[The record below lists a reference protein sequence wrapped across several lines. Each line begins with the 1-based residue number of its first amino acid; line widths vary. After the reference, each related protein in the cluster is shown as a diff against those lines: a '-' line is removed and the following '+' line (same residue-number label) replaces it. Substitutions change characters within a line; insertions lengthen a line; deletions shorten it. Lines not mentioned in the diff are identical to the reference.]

1 MERPGRGPGRRR
13 GGARVGL
20 AELPGGAGAPGGPG
34 ASWRGW
40 GGAALAPSGGAVAC
54 WAEGGGGWV
63 AGLHGGCTSPRWEAL
78 PPQSS
83 GGGAIGYAG
92 VRWAPGTAREELL
105 VTLLSGGTGLAFHRF
120 LPGGRDWGLQDAA
133 PCGRQGRDLLLEP
146 GDGGASCSF
155 FIEAISDFLTET
167 CGLCKAGRYSLFAME
182 ASCTSRNLVLFC
194 RGGSAKSPQEVAVA
208 YSVEPWGLQHVQ
220 DLVLRTRGEETFS
233 GFSVSGD
240 FVFGLCPSG
249 NVSGFQISSASRLFS
264 FSAKAQSGVASIGPS
279 FDKLAISHDRKY
291 VAVGSSSSRAV
302 LLFDTDSLFFSDSAA
317 RTALLKAKS
326 SAYVDLCAADL
337 LSASMEPSL
346 AEAEKRKTIR
356 DVLILP
362 LTGTIETLSIVA
374 GNLVV
379 FSEEWTHWLPLHP
392 GRACEDDRTS
402 TSRGGKT
409 YGCPVLSTQKHLFC
423 LNESGIEIS
432 TLPQRPRR
440 STAREPAFL
449 FPADEEIFDGLEVD
463 TLLNLELVFGSAII
477 LHESGALGR
486 NDALVRILLLKKC
499 LELDDS
505 MNFQRQLKAVASG
518 QPKLMASAIQHVM
531 CATMEFLCC
540 RTTER
545 SKMEIPRILKYA
557 SSCIAQ
563 VLKHGD
569 LGHNGHQRRCELA
582 EYLRS
587 LRALGSRYAKAQGGR
602 PPRDMFA
609 QRTFTPKAPRPENDG
624 SERDISQKS
633 EPRSGPK
640 MIAEALDA
648 GFLSRAIG
656 EVRNSGAAV
665 SGQYVRRIALDHC
678 FNQLVRNEA
687 EDAVRT
693 LLAAG
698 LAPVKMLGQLLRG
711 SVSRNARNAAATA
724 LENLD
729 PSVVGKELGSE
740 LYARLEKLEAAFP
753 CEDFQQA
760 VSWNGSS
767 HEPLESSG
775 NAAIA
780 PFSPC
785 DFMGCTVGAW
795 PLRQLS
801 VGRLDS
807 RSKYSS
813 GASPGSGGHCNFLK
827 VAPSWL
833 SSWGEEEDDLML
845 LEAAYLTSADVAE
858 FPVPWATRLKFCVAH
873 CLLPELENVL
883 LEIPREELVPGAL
896 CIAGPGSNSEDIMV
910 QVLGADALPF
920 CCGYVRRLL
929 EEKLSASG
937 NFLQLYWPSPL
948 DFVAFMARSGSVTTQ
963 ASESLSEKVASS
975 SAELCDSLRLHNSL
989 WALLSSSLFA
999 QEGRI
1004 FSLLG
1009 ENASLG
1015 ALTKWMLASRLPGAE
1030 MQAGFLAARWLW
1042 GVNDTPTLSG
1052 QNLASCGAEAAAK
1065 SHPLAFLS
1073 SYVYRP
1079 LDEPSRQ
1086 EDLELALISCRDRFP
1101 VLKVTC
1107 KHLERLGRCQSP
1119 LGKLPGETLH
1129 ASEKASKA
1137 WENWHSEV
1145 LLGSSAQD
1153 WSCLDYLPRG
1163 APSLV
1168 RHLLHGLLQGPRAA
1182 QAAALWSKTA
1192 ISADAG
1198 DDFAAGFVQGTVA
1211 WEVETWRE
1219 AKKNFFLRPDASPA
1233 LAIQSLL
1240 QHGRALGALSCFIR
1254 TIGEQHSVEGGEVIL
1269 SARRTAAL
1277 HYHNAPAAAASC
1289 LVLEL
1294 LGEPVQAWCAR
1305 VDIAALQE
1313 VESQALGPGG
1323 QGGLGA
1329 AAAASLAQALVS
1341 SSEGRGESDAEG
1353 GAAAKQ
1359 LVHVICEGATR
1370 RLRADPSADSRESA
1384 GRAWRLARALSE
1396 SHGLYFSSER
1406 DLDFLAG
1413 LAERGDWLR
1422 LLAEAT
1428 ALKTSPRILAAAV
1441 QSLPSS
1447 PMGWHILHALNLS
1460 SPAGA
1465 RGQGNMDDMFGESIP
1480 ELLAYAAAAETAAK
1494 SGESSI
1500 LVCQSLWRDAIEMR
1514 WPLLACIASSALAS
1528 PETFSPVNVG
1538 QDSHA
1543 FDAGSHAA
1551 TLRIASANAYAW
1563 LCATAPPQ
1571 WVGMLGGAPQS
1582 AAVLLAGDHS
1592 EIVKRLAFSARAV
1605 AQSGAAGAP
1614 GAALIRAL
1622 ELCIGGVPGGGAAID
1637 SARAVRDFAL
1647 RRSPLQALQ
1656 RLRAALLDYETI
1668 QGQRRRGGYDWP
1680 ELVALES
1687 LQGALRGAWSAG
1699 RAGEFLGSLIQ
1710 SRLLGSDL
1718 PGAPP
1723 EPYEA
1728 DPVLLEHFRPAALAV
1743 VFLDQSGL
1751 QGVTGDGGE
1760 CTSFFPPDD
1769 SAQSGVPQAPLQFDH
1784 DAVLRSL
1791 ESVGRW
1797 DEARIWAHE
1806 IQGERLAA
1814 EVTLRQAWQCLHA
1827 AASDPY
1833 SWDLRCVRDAAF
1845 ATVKT
1850 LLSDKNLAPEVIAGF
1865 TCSLAWGGGDVSP
1878 QRMARLSLAERS
1890 KLLLS
1895 AAGHLEPGDAKME
1908 VCKAVVMR
1916 KSWLLLVEGGC
1927 VEHGSPPPPL
1937 DIDADEALLESSLS
1951 LGSEAL
1957 RWLLSQDLGQS
1968 EGLVEGVLQLLEE
1981 GHIDWAERL
1990 AGNMETPSVQL
2001 AAIFGAFRLWRWGS
2015 FDQNMS
2021 LSEFLPGDVE
2031 VKVSSILRGSEPR
2044 SAGLQA
2050 ERSSLQGFSRTD
2062 ILKAIGAVCGSGKG
2076 LRICEKLAVAVS
2088 TTELLKG
2095 SLDRH
2100 VNVLQCPLRIL
2111 RLLLEHGS
2119 DGASVAKSLVKVH
2132 DLDSVSVARCV
2143 SEALKVKMTA
2153 VAARSQSAQHMD
2165 PIFSVT
2171 EVCDSPLELGNALL
2185 GIVLEGRDLCPDV
2198 EADFVLLA
2206 HHYYNLAGTV
2216 DGLEVLVTLARERC
2230 SNYIESKNFKALA
2243 RLALGLIRHPEM
2255 HVGIDLLIKNDR
2267 MEELLQRRAATGP
2280 FGNSPREVI
2289 MRSAIMASLQRCRPG
2304 DQEAVL
2310 MLDHHF
2316 SRPRRI
2322 AEIAHDRALKMIK
2335 SGKESKSDKDR
2346 YPLLAGGI
2354 SLLADAASGFE
2365 AAGCPRRSRKC
2376 SQEANRLAQEVLK
2389 IM

>member
-1 MERPGRGPGRRR
+1 MGHPGRDPGRRR

-20 AELPGGAGAPGGPG
+20 AELPGGTGVPGGPG
-34 ASWRGW
+34 ASWRAW

-54 WAEGGGGWV
+54 WAGGGGGWV
-63 AGLHGGCTSPRWEAL
+63 AGLQGGRTSPRWEAL
-78 PPQSS
+78 PPKSS
-83 GGGAIGYAG
+83 GGEVIGYAG
-92 VRWAPGTAREELL
+92 VRWAPVTAREELL
-105 VTLLSGGTGLAFHRF
+105 VTLLSGGTGLAFHRY
-120 LPGGRDWGLQDAA
+120 LPGGRDWGLRDAA
-133 PCGRQGRDLLLEP
+133 PGGLQGRDILLEP
-146 GDGGASCSF
+146 DDDGASCSF
-155 FIEAISDFLTET
+155 FIEAISGFLATT
-167 CGLCKAGRYSLFAME
+167 CRLCKEGRYSLFAVE
-182 ASCTSRNLVLFC
+182 ASCTGRNLVLFC
-194 RGGSAKSPQEVAVA
+194 RDGSAKSPQEVAVA

-264 FSAKAQSGVASIGPS
+264 FPAKVQSGVASMGHS
-279 FDKLAISHDRKY
+279 FDKLAVSLDRKY

-302 LLFDTDSLFFSDSAA
+302 LLFDTDSLFLPDSTA

-326 SAYVDLCAADL
+326 SAYLDLCAADL
-337 LSASMEPSL
+337 LSASMEPSP
-346 AEAEKRKTIR
+346 AEAEKKKNMR

-362 LTGTIETLSIVA
+362 FTGTIETLSIVA

-392 GRACEDDRTS
+392 GRAWEDDRSS
-402 TSRGGKT
+402 TSRGGKA

-423 LNESGIEIS
+423 LNDSGIEIS
-432 TLPQRPRR
+432 TLPQRPHR

-449 FPADEEIFDGLEVD
+449 FPADEERFDGLEVD
-463 TLLNLELVFGSAII
+463 TLLQLELVFGSAII
-477 LHESGALGR
+477 LHESGALSR

-505 MNFQRQLKAVASG
+505 INFQRQLKAVASG
-518 QPKLMASAIQHVM
+518 QPRLMASAIQHVM
-531 CATMEFLCC
+531 CAAMEIFRCG
-540 RTTER
+540 TTER

-563 VLKHGD
+563 VLKQGD

-582 EYLRS
+582 EYLRT
-587 LRALGSRYAKAQGGR
+587 LRALGSRYSKGRGGQ

-609 QRTFTPKAPRPENDG
+609 QRTFTSKAPRPEHDG
-624 SERDISQKS
+624 SEREINQKS
-633 EPRSGPK
+633 EQRSGPRI
-640 MIAEALDA
+640 IAEALDG

-656 EVRNSGAAV
+656 ELRNSGTSV
-665 SGQYVRRIALDHC
+665 SGQYVRRIALDHT
-678 FNQLVRNEA
+678 FNQLVHNEP
-687 EDAVRT
+687 EDAIRT

-729 PSVVGKELGSE
+729 PAIVGKELGSK

-760 VSWNGSS
+760 VSWNRSS

-775 NAAIA
+775 NAASA

-795 PLRQLS
+795 PLRQLP
-801 VGRLDS
+801 VAGLDS
-807 RSKYSS
+807 RSKNSS

-833 SSWGEEEDDLML
+833 SSWGAEEDDLML
-845 LEAAYLTSADVAE
+845 LEAACLTGANVAE

-873 CLLPELENVL
+873 CLLPELENIL
-883 LEIPREELVPGAL
+883 LEIPSEELVPGAL
-896 CIAGPGSNSEDIMV
+896 CIAGPGSHSEDIMV

-948 DFVAFMARSGSVTTQ
+948 DFVAFMARSGSITTQ
-963 ASESLSEKVASS
+963 ASERLSEKVASS
-975 SAELCDSLRLHNSL
+975 SAELCDSLELYNSL
-989 WALLSSSLFA
+989 WAILSSSLFA

-1009 ENASLG
+1009 EKASLG

-1042 GVNDTPTLSG
+1042 GMHDTPTLSG
-1052 QNLASCGAEAAAK
+1052 QNLASCGAEVAAK
-1065 SHPLAFLS
+1065 NHPLAFLS

-1086 EDLELALISCRDRFP
+1086 EDLELALSSCRERFP
-1101 VLKVTC
+1101 VLKVAC
-1107 KHLERLGRCQSP
+1107 KHLERLRRCPSP
-1119 LGKLPGETLH
+1119 LGNLSGETLH

-1145 LLGSSAQD
+1145 LLGSSSQD

-1192 ISADAG
+1192 LSADAG
-1198 DDFAAGFVQGTVA
+1198 DDFATGFVQGTVA

-1240 QHGRALGALSCFIR
+1240 QHGRALGALSCFTR
-1254 TIGEQHSVEGGEVIL
+1254 TIGEQHSVERGEVIL
-1269 SARRTAAL
+1269 AARRTAAL

-1341 SSEGRGESDAEG
+1341 SSEGRSGNDAEG
-1353 GAAAKQ
+1353 GLAAKQ
-1359 LVHVICEGATR
+1359 LVHVICEGTTR
-1370 RLRADPSADSRESA
+1370 RLRADASAESRESA
-1384 GRAWRLARALSE
+1384 GRAWRLARAFSE
-1396 SHGLYFSSER
+1396 SHGLNFSSER

-1428 ALKTSPRILAAAV
+1428 ALKTSPRILATAV

-1465 RGQGNMDDMFGESIP
+1465 ASGNMDDMFGESIP

-1494 SGESSI
+1494 SRESSI

-1528 PETFSPVNVG
+1528 PETLSLVNVG
-1538 QDSHA
+1538 QESHA

-1571 WVGMLGGAPQS
+1571 WVGMVGGAPQS

-1637 SARAVRDFAL
+1637 SARAVRDFAF
-1647 RRSPLQALQ
+1647 RHSPLQALQ

-1687 LQGALRGAWSAG
+1687 LLGALRGAWSAG
-1699 RAGEFLGSLIQ
+1699 RAREFLGSLIQ

-1728 DPVLLEHFRPAALAV
+1728 DPVLLKHFRPAALAIA
-1743 VFLDQSGL
+1743 FLDQSGL
-1751 QGVTGDGGE
+1751 QSVTGDGGE
-1760 CTSFFPPDD
+1760 CSSFFPPDD
-1769 SAQSGVPQAPLQFDH
+1769 SAKSGVPEAPLQFDH

-1791 ESVGRW
+1791 ESAGRW
-1797 DEARIWAHE
+1797 EEARIWAHE
-1806 IQGERLAA
+1806 TRGECLAA

-1833 SWDLRCVRDAAF
+1833 AWDLRCVRDAAF
-1845 ATVKT
+1845 ATVET
-1850 LLSDKNLAPEVIAGF
+1850 LLSDKNLAPGVIAGF
-1865 TCSLAWGGGDVSP
+1865 TCSLAWGGGDVFP
-1878 QRMARLSLAERS
+1878 QRMAHLSLEERS

-1937 DIDADEALLESSLS
+1937 EIDADEALLESSLS
-1951 LGSEAL
+1951 FGKEGL
-1957 RWLLSQDLGQS
+1957 RWLLSQDIRQS

-1990 AGNMETPSVQL
+1990 AGNMEPPPVKLT
-2001 AAIFGAFRLWRWGS
+2001 AIFGALRLWRWGS
-2015 FDQNMS
+2015 FDPNMS

-2031 VKVSSILRGSEPR
+2031 VKVSSILRGSEHR
-2044 SAGLQA
+2044 SAGLQGA
-2050 ERSSLQGFSRTD
+2050 ERSRLHGFSRTD
-2062 ILKAIGAVCGSGKG
+2062 ILKAIGAVCGPGKG

-2088 TTELLKG
+2088 TSELLKG

-2119 DGASVAKSLVKVH
+2119 GGASVAKSLVKVH

-2153 VAARSQSAQHMD
+2153 MAAGSQSAQHMD
-2165 PIFSVT
+2165 SLFSVT

-2185 GIVLEGRDLCPDV
+2185 GIVLDGGDLCPDV
-2198 EADFVLLA
+2198 EADFILLA

-2280 FGNSPREVI
+2280 FGNSSREVI

-2322 AEIAHDRALKMIK
+2322 AEIAQDKALKMIK